1 MEINMIDKKKVDK
14 YSEVIRNNM
23 DIWIEELK
31 EGWLEGK
38 WRDCSLDEYCA
49 YKTWLITQGEEFFIT
64 LQKEIEEKE
73 GIKYEM
79 DIVKHDSW
87 IMYLESLGISSRSF
101 LDELYE
107 KMNDEFMSNQN
118 KITEGG
124 IA

>member
-1 MEINMIDKKKVDK
+1 MEINMIDKNKVDK
-14 YSEVIRNNM
+14 YTKTINENM
-23 DIWIEELK
+23 DKWIEELS
-31 EGWLEGK
+31 ENWLKGR

-49 YKTWLITQGEEFFIT
+49 YKTWLITQGEQFFIT

-73 GIKYEM
+73 GIKYDM

-118 KITEGG
+118 KIMKGG

>member
-1 MEINMIDKKKVDK
+1 MIDKNKVDK
-14 YSEVIRNNM
+14 YTKIINENM
-23 DIWIEELK
+23 DKWVEELS
-31 EGWLEGK
+31 ENWLKGR

-49 YKTWLITQGEEFFIT
+49 YKTWLITQGEQFFIT

-73 GIKYEM
+73 GIRYDM
-79 DIVKHDSW
+79 DTVKHDSW
-87 IMYLESLGISSRSF
+87 IMYLESLGISNRSF

-118 KITEGG
+118 KTMKGG